1 MKTEKNMAIIEI
13 VLPNI
18 SFWAI
23 LISYGT
29 FYKINEQTIFPVTAE
44 YDETLQNWVKTMILI
59 YVLFFYQLFYYIT
72 YLSEGVK
79 SRKKPLV
86 NSSIIGLVLSTGLLI
101 SGISLA
107 GMFFTLIHTSYS
119 TVFSIVMLIR
129 SYRKPKAVRSEK

>member
-1 MKTEKNMAIIEI
+1 MKKEKNMAIIEI

-29 FYKINEQTIFPVTAE
+29 FYKINEHTIFSVTAE
-44 YDETLQNWVKTMILI
+44 YEETLQNWVKTMILI

-72 YLSEGVK
+72 YLSEGIK
-79 SRKKPLV
+79 SRKKHLV
-86 NSSIIGLVLSTGLLI
+86 NFSIIGLVLSTGLLI

-129 SYRKPKAVRSEK
+129 SSRKPKAVRSEQ

>member
-1 MKTEKNMAIIEI
+1 MKKEKNMAIIEI

-29 FYKINEQTIFPVTAE
+29 FSKINEHTIFSVTAE
-44 YDETLQNWVKTMILI
+44 YEETLQNWVKTMILI

-129 SYRKPKAVRSEK
+129 SSRKPKVVRSEQ